1 MFPCQATDCSQ
12 SALQHSHRLKE
23 EEGAKGT
30 RLQRPKLGLLELS
43 RVKEVDLAFRRRRRK
58 KCDEKNH
65 VTYVALESKYQLSDP
80 NKNSEFGWTPK
91 LFTQTLWIIY
101 IIRVMYMGFT
111 STPKICINH
120 QFRGPDA
127 DPCHWIKGRTVTMAL
142 IQWSTSLI
150 FNPNVWPYI

>member
-58 KCDEKNH
+58 KATK
-65 VTYVALESKYQLSDP
+65 K
-80 NKNSEFGWTPK
+80 
-91 LFTQTLWIIY
+91 
-101 IIRVMYMGFT
+101 
-111 STPKICINH
+111 
-120 QFRGPDA
+120 
-127 DPCHWIKGRTVTMAL
+127 TM
-142 IQWSTSLI
+142 
-150 FNPNVWPYI
+150 